1 MDIILILPIV
11 ISIALTSLVLP
22 YWIKKCRIVG
32 LLWEDMNK
40 YGKPKNVASSGG
52 IVVVMA
58 FVLGVL
64 SYVAIKTFVLKIS
77 DEAITGIFLKL
88 FALLA
93 VILILAIVG
102 LVDDLLGW
110 KRKGLSKRFRIFLA
124 FVASIPLI
132 VINAGEQVISL
143 PLVGQVD
150 LGILYPLI
158 IIPIGIAG
166 ATTTYNFLA
175 GFNGLEAGQGIII
188 LSFLSF
194 VAYST
199 GYSWLALIGLCMA
212 ASLAVFYFYNKFPA
226 RVFPGGILT
235 YSVGA
240 LIASMAILG
249 NFEKVALFVFIPY
262 MVEVVLKLR
271 GGLKK
276 HSFAKPNK
284 DNSLELPYK
293 KFYSLNHIAI
303 AMLKRIKPSHKVYER
318 DVSYFIHA
326 VQILIIIIAFIVFRR
341 SIFI

>member
-22 YWIKKCRIVG
+22 YWIKKCRMVG

-143 PLVGQVD
+143 PVVG
-150 LGILYPLI
+150 
-158 IIPIGIAG
+158 
-166 ATTTYNFLA
+166 
-175 GFNGLEAGQGIII
+175 
-188 LSFLSF
+188 
-194 VAYST
+194 
-199 GYSWLALIGLCMA
+199 
-212 ASLAVFYFYNKFPA
+212 
-226 RVFPGGILT
+226 
-235 YSVGA
+235 
-240 LIASMAILG
+240 
-249 NFEKVALFVFIPY
+249 
-262 MVEVVLKLR
+262 
-271 GGLKK
+271 
-276 HSFAKPNK
+276 
-284 DNSLELPYK
+284 
-293 KFYSLNHIAI
+293 
-303 AMLKRIKPSHKVYER
+303 
-318 DVSYFIHA
+318 
-326 VQILIIIIAFIVFRR
+326 
-341 SIFI
+341 